1 MFKTDIK
8 CEYCKNTFANKK
20 NLITHQRRAKY
31 CLKIQGGNKLK
42 EAYKFNCSG
51 CDKNFITINVY
62 KDHLSICKKYISE
75 NNYKEKYIES
85 ENNNQILLT
94 KNKMLREMLEKSEQK
109 SKEKDEMIK
118 HLQDKL
124 GGIAEKAASRP
135 TTTTSTK
142 NIQINNIMQKM
153 IPMDFEEIK
162 NSADK
167 LTLAHH
173 KLGAEGYANFAL
185 EGPFKNKLMCAD
197 RFRQIFKYKNDDGE
211 MVVDEGL
218 ERCFGALCEAIKMKA
233 YLLAQEHYQELA
245 KKFTERE
252 MDLNCNTMDWA
263 IGLAR
268 FKLNKNNKF
277 CKEVISYLKKRCN
290 SSIEV

>member
-1 MFKTDIK
+1 MTFDCTFCDNKFISKSSLNNHIKT
-8 CEYCKNTFANKK
+8 
-20 NLITHQRRAKY
+20 AKY
-31 CLKIQGGNKLK
+31 CLKIQGKYNTVEYICDCCGKSFNGKYQLNRHLK
-42 EAYKFNCSG
+42 
-51 CDKNFITINVY
+51 
-62 KDHLSICKKYISE
+62 ICKIYISE

-85 ENNNQILLT
+85 ENKNQILLT
-94 KNKMLREMLEKSEQK
+94 EIKMVREMLKKSEQK
-109 SKEKDEMIK
+109 SNEKDEMIK

-135 TTTTSTK
+135 TTQNNR
-142 NIQINNIMQKM
+142 NIQINNIIQKM
-153 IPMDFEEIK
+153 EPMNFDEIK
-162 NSADK
+162 SSADQ

-173 KLGAEGYANFAL
+173 KLGAEGYAKFAL

-197 RFRQIFKYKNDDGE
+197 RVRQIFKYKNDDGD

-218 ERCFGALCEAIKMKA
+218 ERCFGALCDAIKMKS

-245 KKFTERE
+245 QKFTERE

-277 CKEVISYLKKRCN
+277 CKEVIDYLKKMCN
-290 SSIEV
+290 SSIET